1 MCRLL
6 ETIKISNGKGINLRY
21 HQQRMDEAYRELYG
35 RANPFDLETIIRPA
49 AKDSFGVVKC
59 RVTYSSDDYTI
70 TFEKY
75 QPRPIR
81 SLKMV
86 HDNSIDYHLKYADRS
101 AINHLLEKKEK
112 CDDILIIKNDLV
124 TDISFANIAFFDGKN
139 WVTPD
144 TPLLNGTKR
153 QLLIDRKIIHT
164 QNIHP
169 NDLKKFSGFRI
180 INAMLDFD
188 GQKIIP
194 VDNIIDSNRNNT
206 PANDL

>member
-6 ETIKISNGKGINLRY
+6 ETIKISNGRCISLRY
-21 HQQRMDEAYRELYG
+21 HQQRMDDSYRELYG
-35 RANPFDLETIIRPA
+35 RANPFDLKKIIRPA

-59 RVTYSSDDYTI
+59 KVVYSSDDYTI

-86 HDNSIDYHLKYADRS
+86 YDNSIDYHLKYADRS
-101 AINHLLEKKEK
+101 AINHLLEKKEN

-124 TDISFANIAFFDGKN
+124 TDISFANIAFFDGTN
-139 WVTPD
+139 WITPG

-153 QLLIDRKIIHT
+153 QLLIDRKIIRT
-164 QNIHP
+164 QNIRP
-169 NDLKKFSGFRI
+169 NDLKNFSGFRI

-194 VDNIIDSNRNNT
+194 VDNIIESNRTNT
-206 PANDL
+206 SARDL